1 MMAVMPPT
9 PMSAAHPPSWPRVV
23 VSSLPAASQASHG
36 SYGAYIAELLAGGM
50 VGARRG
56 TDTGDHPP
64 ITPVRLG
71 GGLSGSTASLF
82 NMIVRHFICTV
93 SPDCEYITT
102 KVRCTTFSLA
112 HSLYQWIN
120 DHVFACATSQAV
132 ATIGEEEF
140 STTGKRV
147 TVPGWTALSSLSS
160 LADTLLPEFRQG
172 QRLGVRNLALRE
184 GQTKPPGYLTESEL
198 ITMMEK
204 HGA

>member
-1 MMAVMPPT
+1 MA
-9 PMSAAHPPSWPRVV
+9 
-23 VSSLPAASQASHG
+23 LP
-36 SYGAYIAELLAGGM
+36 I
-50 VGARRG
+50 
-56 TDTGDHPP
+56 
-64 ITPVRLG
+64 
-71 GGLSGSTASLF
+71 
-82 NMIVRHFICTV
+82 
-93 SPDCEYITT
+93 
-102 KVRCTTFSLA
+102 RC
-112 HSLYQWIN
+112 IN
-120 DHVFACATSQAV
+120 DALCVCLCVLGTTRATSQVV